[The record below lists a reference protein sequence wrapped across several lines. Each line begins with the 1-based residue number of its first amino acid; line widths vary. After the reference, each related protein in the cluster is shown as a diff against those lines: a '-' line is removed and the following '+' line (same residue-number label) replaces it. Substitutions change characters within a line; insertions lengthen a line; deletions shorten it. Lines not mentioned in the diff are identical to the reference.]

1 MANENE
7 YIEDR
12 LGKREV
18 KAKGRCI
25 LEVEIKKMDCVE
37 TTQRKG
43 EKAKRGTE
51 KSSYLICLSAI

>member
-1 MANENE
+1 MAFTMANENK

-25 LEVEIKKMDCVE
+25 LELEIKKMDYVE
-37 TTQRKG
+37 TTQRKR
-43 EKAKRGTE
+43 EN
-51 KSSYLICLSAI
+51 S